1 MLKLVN
7 DKESINDLEEVMDLI
22 YFEWGQYFRSSK
34 ETKLNKIKNSIENN
48 LDYPQVYIMK
58 ENDNVIGTFTIKDKD
73 LDNCDLSPWLAC
85 VIIKPEY
92 RKQGYGRK
100 LLNYIEEICNKHYP
114 KIYLTTGLVGY
125 YEKINFKYIES
136 IVHHGCIDRLYLRES
151 K

>member
-1 MLKLVN
+1 MLEIIN
-7 DKESINDLEEVMDLI
+7 IKESLTDLEEVMDLI

-34 ETKLNKIKNSIENN
+34 ETKINKIMNSINNN
-48 LDYPQVYIMK
+48 LEYPQVYVMK
-58 ENDNVIGTFTIKDKD
+58 ENNNVIGTFTIKDKD
-73 LDNCDLSPWLAC
+73 LDNVELSPWLSC

-100 LLNYIEEICNKHYP
+100 LLNYIEDICNKYYP

-136 IVHHGCIDRLYLRES
+136 IVHHGCIDRLYIRES